1 MPQSYTGKMI
11 EVRQSSSQ
19 QNQSLRWMKTLV
31 GVILAGSLLFI
42 LFKELH
48 SLSNGL
54 EESTKSLEE
63 LSNRLAEEE
72 KKNEKLRKELGRV
85 KERMDNILEEFSNI
99 QKVTFVWRSIQ
110 HLRLICKPG
119 FS

>member
-1 MPQSYTGKMI
+1 MPQRYAGKMI

-48 SLSNGL
+48 SLSKGL

-85 KERMDNILEEFSNI
+85 KERIDNILKEFSNM
-99 QKVTFVWRSIQ
+99 QKVTCVEVHPI
-110 HLRLICKPG
+110 
-119 FS
+119 